1 MGTIQKL
8 TRLSESGNI
17 VITSVND
24 DNEFW
29 YNVQYTND
37 ELQTY
42 SYMPTLKAAI
52 DAVYREMEL
61 YNTKINMSKIG
72 EHIK

>member
-8 TRLSESGNI
+8 TRLSESGKLTIEGISEN
-17 VITSVND
+17 
-24 DNEFW
+24 NEFW
-29 YNVQYTND
+29 YKVYYIDDDFITD
-37 ELQTY
+37 

-61 YNTKINMSKIG
+61 YNTRINMNKIG
-72 EHIK
+72 EYIK